1 MASIDGFQQQVKQD
15 KWIRNLEDDMNLVI
29 PFIEDKRV
37 TDIAIGIGGELIV
50 ESMGIGKQFTGIFFD
65 DATTTRIIYASAAV
79 LGVTIDPNNP
89 IVEGVLP
96 NWKIR
101 IEGILPP
108 RATENPMFFIR
119 RPPAEVFPLESY
131 VERGRMTQEQFDLL
145 VEHIQKRSN
154 IIIGGET
161 GSGKTTLLNAI
172 IDKMR
177 EFTPNDRFYIVEDA
191 GEIQCKARDRVP
203 IWAAGKDT
211 LKAVGIALRCNGSR
225 IIFGELRYGDVTN
238 EVLKAWNTGHTG
250 NASTIHADS
259 CLSMIKRIEDL
270 LREVIPGELPDVT
283 QSVQLLVHMKHS
295 EKKLSELAAVMT
307 RYPQT
312 MVNLTISAEG
322 KIAFYTDRV
331 IAEKLDEAKAALGKS
346 GRIVVRPS
354 GTEPLIRV
362 MVEGIDEEQIS
373 AIARDVA
380 DVIKERLSSK

>member
-15 KWIRNLEDDMNLVI
+15 KWIRNLEDHMNLVI

-211 LKAVGIALRCNGSR
+211 LKAVGIALRCNVSR

-270 LREVIPGELPDVT
+270 LREVIPGELPDVS
-283 QSVQLLVHMKHS
+283 QSVQLLVHMKPT
-295 EKKLSELAAVMT
+295 ENGPV
-307 RYPQT
+307 
-312 MVNLTISAEG
+312 
-322 KIAFYTDRV
+322 
-331 IAEKLDEAKAALGKS
+331 LDEILETKS
-346 GRIVVRPS
+346 
-354 GTEPLIRV
+354 L
-362 MVEGIDEEQIS
+362 
-373 AIARDVA
+373 
-380 DVIKERLSSK
+380 K